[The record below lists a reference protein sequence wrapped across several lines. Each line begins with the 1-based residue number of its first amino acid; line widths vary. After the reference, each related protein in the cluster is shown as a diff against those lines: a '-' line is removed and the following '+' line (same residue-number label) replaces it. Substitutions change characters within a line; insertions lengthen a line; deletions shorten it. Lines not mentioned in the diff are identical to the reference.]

1 MTLPRRQF
9 LHLAAGAAA
18 LSVAPRTGWAQAY
31 PSKPVRI
38 VVAFGAG
45 GGIDFHARL
54 IGQWLTER
62 LGQTFIIENRPG
74 AGGNI
79 GTEAALKSPADGYTL
94 YLIFSS
100 HMINATLFE
109 GKLGFDFLQD
119 TAPVAGIV
127 RLPQVVMVNLSV
139 PAKTFPELIAYAKA
153 NPGKINFG
161 SGGAGTPGHVAVE
174 QLKMMTGTDMVH
186 VPYRG
191 SAAAMTDLLGGRIQL
206 NIFNADS
213 ALPQIRAGK
222 VRALAV
228 GSAKRLQ
235 ILPDLPTVGET
246 VPGYEASLVY
256 GIGAPKGM
264 PPEIIDKLNKEIN
277 AGLADPKIRARLQA
291 AEGTPLTGSAADFGK
306 LLTEETEKW
315 AKVVRF
321 AKLKPR

>member
-18 LSVAPRTGWAQAY
+18 LSVAPRIGWAQGY

-54 IGQWLTER
+54 IGQWLTQR
-62 LGQTFIIENRPG
+62 LGQTFVVENRPG

-94 YLIFSS
+94 FLIFSS
-100 HMINATLFE
+100 HMINATLYE
-109 GKLGFDFLQD
+109 GKLGFNFLED
-119 TAPVAGIV
+119 TAPVSGIV
-127 RLPQVVMVNLSV
+127 RLPQIVMVNPSV

-161 SGGAGTPGHVAVE
+161 SGGAGTPAHVAVE
-174 QLKMMTGTDMVH
+174 QLKMMAGIDMVH

-191 SAAAMTDLLGGRIQL
+191 SAPAMTDLIGGRIQL

-213 ALPQIRAGK
+213 ALPHIRAGT

-228 GSAKRLQ
+228 GNAQRLQ
-235 ILPDLPTVGET
+235 ILPDLPTVAES

-256 GIGAPKGM
+256 GVGAPKGT
-264 PPEIIDKLNKEIN
+264 PAEIIDKLNKEIN
-277 AGLADPKIRARLQA
+277 AGLADPQISGRIKA

-306 LLTEETEKW
+306 LLTAETEKW

>member
-18 LSVAPRTGWAQAY
+18 LSVAPRIGWAQAY

-45 GGIDFHARL
+45 GGIDFFARL
-54 IGQWLTER
+54 MGQWLTER
-62 LGQTFIIENRPG
+62 LGQTFVIENRPG

-94 YLIFSS
+94 FLVFSS
-100 HMINATLFE
+100 HMINATLYE
-109 GKLGFDFLQD
+109 NKLGFDFLED
-119 TAPVAGIV
+119 AAPVSGIV
-127 RLPQVVMVNLSV
+127 RLPQIVMVNPSV

-153 NPGKINFG
+153 NPGKLNFG
-161 SGGAGTPGHVAVE
+161 SGGAGTPAHVAVE

-191 SAAAMTDLLGGRIQL
+191 SAPAMTDLIGGRIQL

-256 GIGAPKGM
+256 GIGAPKGT
-264 PPEIIDKLNKEIN
+264 PPDIIDKLNKEIN
-277 AGLADPKIRARLQA
+277 AGLADPKIKARLAA
-291 AEGTPLTGSAADFGK
+291 AEGLALTGSAADFGK
-306 LLTEETEKW
+306 VLTEETEKW
-315 AKVVRF
+315 AKVVKF